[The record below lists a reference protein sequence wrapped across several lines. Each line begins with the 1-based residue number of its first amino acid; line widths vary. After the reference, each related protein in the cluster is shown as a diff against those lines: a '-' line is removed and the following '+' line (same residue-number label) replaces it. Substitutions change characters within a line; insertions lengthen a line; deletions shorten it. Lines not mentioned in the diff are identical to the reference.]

1 VKTPANPWIRIMSQ
15 RKSINKGKKDEPVI
29 EVVTTTEPEFVEGR
43 GTFVFSDNSK
53 YEGDYQLNVTDG
65 IKKRHGTGSITWN
78 HGPTENYTGQWFE
91 DRMNGPGVYLFA
103 SGARY
108 QGNMKDNVFD
118 GEGMYVFADGA
129 KYSGQWQQNKMHGAG
144 EYVDPSG
151 VAWKGR
157 FFNGLYDSGETHISL
172 RPTEGI

>member
-1 VKTPANPWIRIMSQ
+1 MSQ

-29 EVVTTTEPEFVEGR
+29 EVVTATEPEFIDGK
-43 GTFVFSDNSK
+43 GTFIFSDNSK

-78 HGPTENYTGQWFE
+78 QDPTENYIGQWSE
-91 DRMNGPGVYLFA
+91 DRMNGSGTYSFA
-103 SGARY
+103 SGAKY
-108 QGNMKDNVFD
+108 QGNMKDNIFD
-118 GEGMYVFADGA
+118 GEGIYVFADGA

-151 VAWKGR
+151 VVWKGR
-157 FFNGLYDSGETHISL
+157 FFNGLFDSGETHVSL